1 MDTSTFILTSIA
13 VISAVGTTINN
24 IVQSRKF
31 NTEREN
37 LEVNITQRLQT
48 VYDGI
53 FKAMQS
59 RIDEL
64 EKEIKELKKDEGKW
78 KKMFYK
84 VIVILEQNVC
94 RVKCPVREKVNELLS
109 NENAEE

>member
-13 VISAVGTTINN
+13 VVSAVGTTINN

-31 NTEREN
+31 DAERKT
-37 LEVNITQRLQT
+37 LEINITQRLQT

-53 FKAMQS
+53 FNAMQE

-64 EKEIKELKKDEGKW
+64 EKEIKGLKKDEGKW

-94 RVKCPVREKVNELLS
+94 RAKCPVREKVNELLS
-109 NENAEE
+109 HENTEE